1 MKDYMLLIVAD
12 LLLAGN
18 FAITKLYQNKAGT
31 SVKAGFLF
39 NAIVGLFTAAIFF
52 VINGFSVAL
61 TPYSLLMVVLKNV
74 FCIAYIIIGFK
85 ILKNQGIA
93 IYTLFLMTGGMVVPY
108 IWGLAFLNEVFS
120 FWRLSGLIFIIG
132 GVAAS
137 NFTDEKIKLKY
148 LGLCILIFFLNG
160 GVSVVSKLHSIEN
173 TYATVS
179 TNDFLVL
186 GGIMTFVISGIGYF
200 LAKPSEKREVNK
212 GNILVIMAF
221 SALLSGV
228 SYMIQ
233 LTGAASL
240 PATVLY
246 PFITGGSMIF
256 SALAGRLFFK
266 EKLTKNII
274 ISLVLC
280 FVGTLLFL

>member
-1 MKDYMLLIVAD
+1 MKDYLLLIIAD
-12 LLLAGN
+12 ILLAGN
-18 FAITKLYQNKAGT
+18 FAVSKLYQSKAGT
-31 SVKAGFLF
+31 SVRAGFIF
-39 NAIVGLFTAAIFF
+39 NAMVGLFTAVIFF
-52 VINGFSVAL
+52 VINGFNIAL

-74 FCIAYIIIGFK
+74 FCIAYTIIGFK
-85 ILKNQGIA
+85 ILKNQGMA

-108 IWGLAFLNEVFS
+108 IWGLAFLDEVFS
-120 FWRLSGLIFIIG
+120 LWRMLGLFFIIG

-137 NFTDEKIKLKY
+137 NFTAEKIKPKY
-148 LGLCILIFFLNG
+148 LALCIVIFFLNG
-160 GVSVVSKLHSIEN
+160 GVSVVSKLHSIEK
-173 TYATVS
+173 TYAAVS
-179 TNDFLVL
+179 TNDFLIL
-186 GGIMTFVISGIGYF
+186 GGIMTFIISGIGYF

-212 GNILVIMAF
+212 GNILVIMAI
-221 SALLSGV
+221 SALLGGL

-233 LTGAASL
+233 LIGAASL